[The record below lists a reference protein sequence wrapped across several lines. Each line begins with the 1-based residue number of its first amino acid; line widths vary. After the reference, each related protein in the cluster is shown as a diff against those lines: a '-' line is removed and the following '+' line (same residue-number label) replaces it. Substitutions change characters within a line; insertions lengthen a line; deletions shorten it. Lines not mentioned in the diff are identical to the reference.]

1 MTGHIL
7 GGYGPPARQITS
19 PLKPDV
25 LAGFL
30 LSAWEGTLLRAR
42 AANDPAIIKEFH
54 NVAFNHLLT

>member
-1 MTGHIL
+1 MLAEVIREAQH
-7 GGYGPPARQITS
+7 AKQITS
-19 PLKPDV
+19 PLKADV

-42 AANDPAIIKEFH
+42 AANDPAILKEFH